1 MSRSRKKSTLV
12 SVRQD
17 QIQGWLFTA
26 PALLMFLVFVLIPTF
41 AMLILSF
48 TRYKMLT
55 PPEYIGLENYVRIFS
70 RDSRMSV
77 VTMNTIRISLISV
90 TLNVVIGIILALL
103 ITNRKNGVYSYVI
116 RLFYFFPNIVAPA
129 FAAIVWAILLAK
141 DTGVINYYLHRLL
154 GLGPYGFL
162 TDAKLAF
169 GSIVGIDVWRNVGF
183 IMFILLAGI
192 RAIDQTYY
200 EAAALDGASTVQ
212 QAFRITIPLLTPS
225 VLLVMVINII
235 GQLKIFDI
243 PNIMTEGG
251 PNNATR
257 TVAMYIYDTAF
268 TKLSMGYACSISVL
282 FVMAIMAITILQ
294 FTMSSR
300 WVNYD

>member
-1 MSRSRKKSTLV
+1 MALKEFDASMSRSRKKSTLV

-129 FAAIVWAILLAK
+129 FAAIVWAS
-141 DTGVINYYLHRLL
+141 
-154 GLGPYGFL
+154 P
-162 TDAKLAF
+162 
-169 GSIVGIDVWRNVGF
+169 
-183 IMFILLAGI
+183 
-192 RAIDQTYY
+192 
-200 EAAALDGASTVQ
+200 
-212 QAFRITIPLLTPS
+212 P
-225 VLLVMVINII
+225 
-235 GQLKIFDI
+235 
-243 PNIMTEGG
+243 
-251 PNNATR
+251 
-257 TVAMYIYDTAF
+257 
-268 TKLSMGYACSISVL
+268 
-282 FVMAIMAITILQ
+282 
-294 FTMSSR
+294 FTM
-300 WVNYD
+300 